1 MNIYLVYGEVQGGRA
16 AINTRYNDPWE
27 GLEDIHKPG
36 VFVESIPD
44 SETPEGFNPV
54 LMVKLPAEGSEDE
67 PELYYDYVAIPEP
80 EETQLERAQVRIA
93 TLEAAD
99 LDNKEMIAT
108 LYELTLMGG
117 MS

>member
-1 MNIYLVYGEVQGGRA
+1 MQYIVYRQTEGSIAKVVTIYKNPYPELPDMHG
-16 AINTRYNDPWE
+16 P
-27 GLEDIHKPG
+27 GL
-36 VFVESIPD
+36 FVDSIPD
-44 SETPEGFNPV
+44 PDGRDGFVSV
-54 LMVKLPAEGSEDE
+54 LMVKLPDEGNNNE

-80 EETQLERAQVRIA
+80 EETQLEKAQVRIA